1 MQESWASG
9 ISCLNCLLGA
19 EHDHLPVCGQLCQG
33 VCKGSKVGDTGA
45 ENLIAPA
52 LADVV
57 GFTSEVALHRGEA
70 FRIGQLIGV
79 DIADRADDA
88 ASQLGLV

>member
-1 MQESWASG
+1 VQESWAAG
-9 ISCLNCLLGA
+9 ISCLNCLLRA
-19 EHDHLPVCGQLCQG
+19 EHDHWPACGQLCQG
-33 VCKGSKVGDTGA
+33 VCEGSKVGDTSA

-52 LADVV
+52 LPDLV

-70 FRIGQLIGV
+70 FRIRQLIGV
-79 DIADRADDA
+79 DVADRTDDA